1 MEHKGDLHIDEWEWQ
16 MEKAMLVRFVSSSTS
31 EKQLHAVKTLIDRT
45 RKVQYNSYSV
55 LSLEELLVFIQE
67 HKMLQLIYKAD
78 NHPEVI
84 IKGK

>member
-1 MEHKGDLHIDEWEWQ
+1 MEQ
-16 MEKAMLVRFVSSSTS
+16 AMLVRFLESSTS
-31 EKQLHAVKTLIDRT
+31 EKQLHSVKMLIDRS

-55 LSLEELLVFIQE
+55 LSLEELLIFIHT
-67 HKMLQLIYKAD
+67 HKILQLIYKAD